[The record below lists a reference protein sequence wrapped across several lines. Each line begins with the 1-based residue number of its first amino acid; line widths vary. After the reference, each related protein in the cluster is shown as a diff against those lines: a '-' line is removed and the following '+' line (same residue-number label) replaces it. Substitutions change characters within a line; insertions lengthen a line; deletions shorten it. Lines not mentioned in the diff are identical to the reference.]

1 MLGIERQNYII
12 RLLEEKKFLRL
23 SELVEQLRASEA
35 TIRRDL
41 NTLERKGRLLRVHG
55 GAKLLSKLIHEKGM
69 SEKKNLHLQE
79 KQKIAKLASKYLEDG
94 QKIYL
99 DAGSTVEALIPY
111 LEEKRT
117 LKL

>member
-23 SELVEQLRASEA
+23 SELVEQLHASEA

-69 SEKKNLHLQE
+69 SEKKTYICRKNRKLRNLLPSIWKMDKKFTWMQ
-79 KQKIAKLASKYLEDG
+79 
-94 QKIYL
+94 
-99 DAGSTVEALIPY
+99 EALW
-111 LEEKRT
+111 KH
-117 LKL
+117 

>member
-69 SEKKNLHLQE
+69 SEKKLTFAGKTENCETCFQV
-79 KQKIAKLASKYLEDG
+79 SG
-94 QKIYL
+94 RWTKIYL

>member
-41 NTLERKGRLLRVHG
+41 NTLEKKRETASSSWR
-55 GAKLLSKLIHEKGM
+55 SKTAFQAH
-69 SEKKNLHLQE
+69 
-79 KQKIAKLASKYLEDG
+79 
-94 QKIYL
+94 
-99 DAGSTVEALIPY
+99 T
-111 LEEKRT
+111 
-117 LKL
+117 